1 MVRVVL
7 GLHRKSPLAAT
18 DLVFR
23 LTRTSPTPPDL
34 DAVLQ
39 RAISFGSAVASITD
53 HGERVTL
60 LTARTERETSSYVIT
75 PGQGNNSH
83 VVTNL
88 SSALGATAIQVDDPD
103 EIATILNSPCASF
116 LVARPNRRASF
127 ATQASGNPNE
137 VAVLL
142 SQLLQPGMW
151 VAVTLR
157 GARGK
162 EQERVR
168 MWFDHRHE
176 MNSSTHYSNN
186 THPLIATF
194 YAGAISQS
202 DVATILNQTVS
213 AIPGFDVEAKPFSSG
228 SRIPLWSAPIVG
240 VLAEAGVHY
249 AASHATAHVAYH
261 VVHHAANYT
270 TLSLEVGLGATAL
283 SVIAS
288 LIPPPGSRL
297 SRQLR
302 KVRPRGILPSPQRRL
317 TTPRKPLK
325 KDVTNERNQ
334 TRHINWPG
342 AYPLAP
348 ASFLINAP
356 MAVGIVSPHSGSRS
370 AVADTEYRS
379 VPSELLDD
387 VGPIVGYADV
397 PGSDDVPV
405 AVHIDA
411 NEMFGGVGAL
421 GLPGTGKTTLLQQL
435 WAWHVLERVY
445 PSGRPGF
452 PGAYDVLIAF
462 ESKRR
467 SNRTVR
473 AGKNKS
479 ATCRSSPTRLGSWR
493 SRRAKSSSGSVN
505 RVAPTACVPSSPRSG
520 PTNCRPRC
528 ALPSCRSRRCSGF
541 SSPTT
546 KSSPMGWG
554 D

>member
-194 YAGAISQS
+194 YASAISQS

-240 VLAEAGVHY
+240 VLAEAV
-249 AASHATAHVAYH
+249 S
-261 VVHHAANYT
+261 T
-270 TLSLEVGLGATAL
+270 TRRPTRPRTWLTTSFITRP
-283 SVIAS
+283 ITRHCR
-288 LIPPPGSRL
+288 SRWDL
-297 SRQLR
+297 
-302 KVRPRGILPSPQRRL
+302 VRPR
-317 TTPRKPLK
+317 
-325 KDVTNERNQ
+325 
-334 TRHINWPG
+334 
-342 AYPLAP
+342 
-348 ASFLINAP
+348 
-356 MAVGIVSPHSGSRS
+356 SRS
-370 AVADTEYRS
+370 SLHLFHHRGHVSVANFARYDHAESCRRRS
-379 VPSELLDD
+379 VVSRL
-387 VGPIVGYADV
+387 
-397 PGSDDVPV
+397 
-405 AVHIDA
+405 HA
-411 NEMFGGVGAL
+411 N
-421 GLPGTGKTTLLQQL
+421 
-435 WAWHVLERVY
+435 H
-445 PSGRPGF
+445 
-452 PGAYDVLIAF
+452 
-462 ESKRR
+462 
-467 SNRTVR
+467 
-473 AGKNKS
+473 
-479 ATCRSSPTRLGSWR
+479 
-493 SRRAKSSSGSVN
+493 
-505 RVAPTACVPSSPRSG
+505 
-520 PTNCRPRC
+520 
-528 ALPSCRSRRCSGF
+528 
-541 SSPTT
+541 
-546 KSSPMGWG
+546 
-554 D
+554 